1 MIDFFPSEYPCPSI
15 HKDNPVKQHI
25 SLLEKRQKEL
35 RKELQLLL
43 DVIEDLQ
50 YFENKCG

>member
-1 MIDFFPSEYPCPSI
+1 MINFFPSEYPCPSI

-35 RKELQLLL
+35 QLLL
-43 DVIEDLQ
+43 DVIEELQ